1 MSAGSGKRFGSKS
14 LQTSAN
20 ITRADIVAAARRY
33 LGAPLRHQGRYHRA
47 FDCVGLVLAVAED
60 LALTD
65 VDGKP
70 IRRTDYDRYGPQP
83 VDRAVETEC
92 ARRLAPGTL
101 DTVDVL
107 GALGAGD
114 VVTLR
119 APFAVC
125 HVGII
130 SRLEA
135 GDAGDLAVIHAW
147 PGARKV
153 VEHRIDETWIRRIS
167 AVFRF
172 PIL

>member
-1 MSAGSGKRFGSKS
+1 MNVVR
-14 LQTSAN
+14 TSV
-20 ITRADIVAAARRY
+20 TRADVVDAARRY

-65 VDGKP
+65 VDGRP

-83 VDRAVETEC
+83 VDRAVEREC
-92 ARRLAPGTL
+92 ARRLLPGTL
-101 DTVDVL
+101 DALD
-107 GALGAGD
+107 ALGAGD

-147 PGARKV
+147 PGAHKV
-153 VEHRIDETWIRRIS
+153 VEHRIDDAWFRRIS
-167 AVFRF
+167 AVFQF
-172 PIL
+172 PTVP